1 LRIRLLRENQSA
13 LAWSVRFYLL
23 KRNNIMILLLILV
36 SGLAMGFL
44 LGAVLKSIAST
55 IFPEM
60 DLDDSPY
67 TDDGH
72 HDQQIDPRF
81 DHIANLPLNRRHY
94 V

>member
-1 LRIRLLRENQSA
+1 
-13 LAWSVRFYLL
+13 
-23 KRNNIMILLLILV
+23 MILLLILA

-60 DLDDSPY
+60 DMDDSTY
-67 TDDGH
+67 AEDSH
-72 HDQQIDPRF
+72 HEPQIEPRF
-81 DHIANLPLNRRHY
+81 DHIANLPLNRRNY